1 MPNSF
6 STQPDSPRNPRL
18 LPAMIAF
25 LALTAFLAPQF
36 FTAALAAPQNGAS
49 QSAAPD
55 LGKIRAA
62 WIHNLA
68 TKQLDTFL
76 NLYAPD
82 AVFLSLGDRVAGTAA
97 LRTLFETV
105 MASVN
110 SDITLTSHTSEVSG
124 DLAYDSGDY
133 HETLTTI
140 ATRAKTTLSGSYV
153 LIYKR
158 QPSGTWLIVQHIWTL
173 APPVA
178 Q

>member
-1 MPNSF
+1 MPNAF
-6 STQPDSPRNPRL
+6 TTPPDSPRIPRML
-18 LPAMIAF
+18 RTTMAF
-25 LALTAFLAPQF
+25 LAMAMLFAPPF
-36 FTAALAAPQNGAS
+36 FRVAVAAAQAGGS
-49 QSAAPD
+49 QSSVPD
-55 LGKIRAA
+55 LGKLRAE
-62 WIHNLA
+62 WVHHLA
-68 TKQLDTFL
+68 TKQLEPFL

-110 SDITLTSHTSEVSG
+110 SDITLTSRATDISG

-140 ATRAKTTLSGSYV
+140 ATGAKSTLSGSYV

-158 QPSGTWLIVQHIWTL
+158 QPSGAWLIVQHIWTL
-173 APPVA
+173 APPAA